1 MNNKNG
7 PASAQGRT
15 PVKKRINKKHA
26 YFICTLLA
34 AVFILAMA
42 VVLMSVSDNRAYN
55 DYMNQAQQ
63 LYYNKDYDG
72 ALSVLRKAASI
83 EKTDECQ
90 LLMASCY
97 EDQGNY
103 TRALEVLRGMDTRN
117 GTVSARIE
125 AIESTRRSI
134 SAAGKVTVAGREY
147 PAGTTKLVLDNQN
160 LGDEVFDEIL
170 QLYGLDSLSMA
181 NNHLRDLSRL
191 SALGGLVTLNLSSN
205 NIQDL
210 TPLQSLTGLKTLY
223 LDDNP
228 VQDLTPL
235 TALTGLT
242 SLSIKGI
249 AVTEEDLLEL
259 SKALPSCAIHSER
272 AQKEQQDI
280 SFGGTTFRSD
290 VTELDLSNMGI
301 RDISAL
307 ANCQYLT
314 RLNLSGNSVSDLSPL
329 MNLPYLSWLDISD
342 NQVTDLRPLMGIG
355 SLSYLDASGNSINA
369 TSALTMMNGLTSL
382 TLDRNPIRDFS
393 GLRKLRNLGAL
404 GLAETGLTDS
414 DLSYL
419 KGLAMLYSLNI
430 ENNPALTGEAVDELR
445 TYLNTTQIRTST
457 LSYAV
462 VIDGQSVQTDAMV
475 LNLAGTGI
483 SDLTGVQRLGSL
495 QYVDLSQNRISNLYP
510 FEQSESRFSITGM
523 NLSYNQLSDITPLSL
538 MPKLETLDLSY
549 NDISSLQP
557 LMNMSSLHTLVLT
570 GNPVSMEELSALQ
583 NVLFNCDIIF

>member
-15 PVKKRINKKHA
+15 PVKKRINKKRA

-97 EDQGNY
+97 ENQGNY

-290 VTELDLSNMGI
+290 VTELDLSSMGI

-483 SDLTGVQRLGSL
+483 SDLTGVQRLGAL

>member
-15 PVKKRINKKHA
+15 PVKKRINKKRA

-97 EDQGNY
+97 ENQGNY

-290 VTELDLSNMGI
+290 VTELDLSGMGI

-483 SDLTGVQRLGSL
+483 SDLTGVQRLGAL

-583 NVLFNCDIIF
+583 NVLFDCDIIF

>member
-15 PVKKRINKKHA
+15 PVKKRINKKRA

-97 EDQGNY
+97 ENQGNY

-290 VTELDLSNMGI
+290 VTELDLSSMGI

-483 SDLTGVQRLGSL
+483 SDLTGVQRLGAL

-583 NVLFNCDIIF
+583 NVLFDCDIIF